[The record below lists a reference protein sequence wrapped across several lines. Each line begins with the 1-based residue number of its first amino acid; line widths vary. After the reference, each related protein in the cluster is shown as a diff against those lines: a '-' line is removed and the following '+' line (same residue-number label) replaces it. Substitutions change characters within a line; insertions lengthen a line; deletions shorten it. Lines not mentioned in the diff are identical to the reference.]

1 MNFGQRHP
9 AEDIM
14 GNTLHNKIYLGR
26 GSLLASR
33 RVQAAL
39 VLGTLGALAGAGIV
53 WAAMRNM
60 K

>member
-1 MNFGQRHP
+1 
-9 AEDIM
+9 M